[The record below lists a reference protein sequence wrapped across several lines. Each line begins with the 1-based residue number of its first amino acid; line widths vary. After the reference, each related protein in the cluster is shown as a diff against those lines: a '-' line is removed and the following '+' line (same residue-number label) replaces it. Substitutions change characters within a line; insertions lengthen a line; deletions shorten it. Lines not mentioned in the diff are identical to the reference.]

1 MNFVSLLKTL
11 PASSKGVLVLGV
23 VLLVSGGAGAT
34 LADDTDWINFFDNL
48 HWSAAFFSAAILAW
62 QGYLSSTAHRPAHK
76 WLAIGLTGYAIGQL
90 CWDIQFATAYDD
102 FPAPSDLF
110 YLWLGPCFAYATL
123 RLLFSLTPPPQRVP
137 IFLDASALTL
147 AVIIFVL
154 VIYLP
159 ERGDTELLSL
169 TILIIYPVTLFSA
182 CCIAVITTA
191 KLRLRLSWQWLT
203 LLLSLILTGLSW
215 MEWNFLALDG
225 ITVPGSWLNLAF
237 SIAGFGLGVGALS
250 WQAEQS
256 GDAKYDRRC
265 EGFLRLLPLLN
276 VLLACLAIVLA
287 NGLPGIPESVEIIVN
302 LVAPIVIILA
312 MFRQGLLLAERD
324 QLIESQKA
332 RNLAEDALK
341 DSEQRWRFAL
351 ESAGEGVWDWNIP
364 TSEVIFTKQWKEMLG
379 HTDEEIGSGLH
390 VWSERVHPEDLPRS
404 LADLH
409 AYLDGK
415 TETFSNEHR
424 LLCKDGS
431 YKWILTRGMVTNRSA
446 EGKPVRV
453 IGTHTDITTR
463 KLTEDT
469 IQRQANYDPLTQL
482 PNRRLFRDRLEL
494 EIRKAHRNDQL
505 MALMFID
512 LDNFKEVNDTLG
524 HDMGDILLIEAA
536 QRINTCVRETDT
548 VARLGGD
555 EFVVIL
561 AALEDVS
568 SVERVAQD
576 ILNKLTASF
585 QLEAEKAFVS
595 ASIGITLYPSDATE
609 IEELLKHADQAMYAS
624 KRQGRNR
631 FSYFTP
637 SMQRAVQTRMR
648 LASDLRGALAGDQFR
663 VYYQPIVTLSNGAIT
678 KAEAL
683 IRWQHPTQ
691 GLINPA
697 EFIPIAEE
705 TGLIIEI
712 GDWVFRQ
719 AARQAL
725 RWRAKHHPKFQ
736 ISVNVSPVQ
745 LQNGGITTNGAWL
758 DHLQKIHLPGQGIV
772 VEITEGMLL
781 DIDGMVTDQLLA
793 FRDAGIR
800 VSLDDFGTG
809 YSSLSYLKKL
819 DIDYLK
825 IDQSFVRNLEP
836 NSDDMALCEAIIAMA
851 HKLGLKVVAE
861 GVETEGQRGLLA
873 TAGCNYA
880 QGYLF
885 SKPVTVEE
893 FEQLLEHKANNKQAF
908 VDNYSI

>member
-1 MNFVSLLKTL
+1 M
-11 PASSKGVLVLGV
+11 AR
-23 VLLVSGGAGAT
+23 
-34 LADDTDWINFFDNL
+34 DTAWVTFFDNL
-48 HWSAAFFSAAILAW
+48 HWSAAFFSAAILGW
-62 QGYLSSTAHRPAHK
+62 IGYRASTAHRATHR
-76 WLAIGLTGYAIGQL
+76 WLAIALTGYALGQV
-90 CWDIQFATAYDD
+90 CWDIQTAVGYNG
-102 FPAPSDLF
+102 FPATSDIF
-110 YLWLGPCFAYATL
+110 YLWLGPCFAYGML
-123 RLLFSLTPPPQRVP
+123 RLLFDLIEPQQRIPVL
-137 IFLDASALTL
+137 LDASALTL
-147 AVIIFVL
+147 AFIIFVL
-154 VIYLP
+154 VVYLP
-159 ERGDTELLSL
+159 ERGDTALLPL
-169 TILIIYPVTLFSA
+169 TILIIYPVTLFAA
-182 CCIAVITTA
+182 CCIAVITA
-191 KLRLRLSWQWLT
+191 AELRLRLSWQWLT
-203 LLLSLILTGLSW
+203 LFLSLIATAVCW
-215 MEWNFLALDG
+215 MEWNFLSLDG
-225 ITVPGSWLNLAF
+225 TTVPGAWLNFFF
-237 SIAGFGLGVGALS
+237 SFAGFGLGIGALVWGPERTS
-250 WQAEQS
+250 N
-256 GDAKYDRRC
+256 AKYDRLC
-265 EGFLRLLPLLN
+265 EGFLRILPLVN
-276 VLLACLAIVLA
+276 VLLSCLAIVLA
-287 NGLPGIPESVEIIVN
+287 NSLSGMPDSVEMLVN
-302 LVAPIVIILA
+302 LVAPIVIIMA
-312 MFRQGLLLAERD
+312 MYRQGLSLEERD
-324 QLIESQKA
+324 QLIESQMA
-332 RNLAEDALK
+332 RNVAEDALRE
-341 DSEQRWRFAL
+341 SEQRWRFAL

-364 TSEVIFTKQWKEMLG
+364 ASEVTFTKQWKEMLG
-379 HTDEEIGSGLH
+379 HTEEEIGTGLH

-409 AYLDGK
+409 AYLDGE

-424 LLCKDGS
+424 MLCKDGS
-431 YKWILTRGMVTNRSA
+431 YKWILTRGMITNRSA
-446 EGKPVRV
+446 DGTPLRV

-494 EIRKAHRNDQL
+494 EIRKAHRSGRL

-536 QRINTCVRETDT
+536 QRITTCVRVSDT

-561 AALEDVS
+561 AALEDVGN
-568 SVERVAQD
+568 VERVAQD
-576 ILNKLTASF
+576 ILDKLTAAF
-585 QLEAEKAFVS
+585 QLEKEKAFVS
-595 ASIGITLYPSDATE
+595 ASIGITLYPTDATE

-624 KRQGRNR
+624 KKQGRNR

-637 SMQRAVQTRMR
+637 SMQQAVQTRMR
-648 LASDLRGALAGDQFR
+648 LAGDLRGALAADQFR
-663 VYYQPIVTLSNGAIT
+663 VHYQPIVTLSNGDIN

-683 IRWQHPTQ
+683 IRWEHPTR
-691 GLINPA
+691 GLISPA

-705 TGLIIEI
+705 TGMIIEI

-719 AARQAL
+719 AAQQAI
-725 RWRAKHHPKFQ
+725 RWRTRYHPKFQ

-745 LQNGGITTNGAWL
+745 LQNGGITTHGAWL
-758 DHLQKIHLPGQGIV
+758 DHLQKIKLPGQGIV

-781 DIDGMVTDQLLA
+781 NIDVMVTNQLLA

-836 NSDDMALCEAIIAMA
+836 NSDGMALCEAIIAMA

-861 GVETEGQRGLLA
+861 GVETEGQRSLLA

-885 SKPVTVEE
+885 STPVTATE
-893 FEQLLEHKANNKQAF
+893 FERLLEHRATNQHF
-908 VDNYSI
+908 VVDNYSI